1 MKPVLLITG
10 AAHGLGR
17 ALALGA
23 ARDYKLALLDRE
35 RVAGEQLADALRRD
49 GAEVLFVHADVP
61 SRRTGAT
68 PWSGYSGAGNG
79 STS

>member
-49 GAEVLFVHADVP
+49 GAEVLFVHADVAVEADL
-61 SRRTGAT
+61 SLIHI
-68 PWSGYSGAGNG
+68 
-79 STS
+79 

>member
-49 GAEVLFVHADVP
+49 GAEVLFVPVSYTHLTLPTILLV
-61 SRRTGAT
+61 
-68 PWSGYSGAGNG
+68 
-79 STS
+79 